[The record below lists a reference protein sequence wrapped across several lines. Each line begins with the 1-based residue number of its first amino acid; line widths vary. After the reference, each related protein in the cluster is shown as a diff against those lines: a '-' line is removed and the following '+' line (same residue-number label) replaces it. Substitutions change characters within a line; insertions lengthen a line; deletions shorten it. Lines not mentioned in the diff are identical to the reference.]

1 MKNKKSDAKTDSE
14 GYEVFACDLC
24 RSAEAYELP
33 YVREYT
39 NGQVLNI
46 CKKCGFIY
54 APKRR
59 SWKRIAD
66 AWSNELYGDPKVLSA
81 QSYSA
86 MNPHVR
92 ARLTYIAEFTNTYA
106 GGMKGKKLCD
116 MGAGEGEFLKMAQD
130 KGAEVFGIEPS
141 KKNCDLLTKRGFK
154 NFLGAA
160 EDYAS
165 HMKKTKDSY
174 RADILTI
181 MWTLE
186 ASQNPRQMLE
196 ISYDILKEGG
206 YIVIGTGSRIL
217 VPFKKPLHC
226 FLSINP
232 VDTHPVHFSFNTLKG
247 LLAETGFELVHANPF
262 VENDIL
268 AVVAKK
274 VDKDKKIEWKGDD
287 YLKVANYFERW
298 HKDSLRYR

>member
-1 MKNKKSDAKTDSE
+1 MKNKKSDEKADSE
-14 GYEVFACDLC
+14 GYENFACDLC
-24 RSAEAYELP
+24 GSAEALELP

-46 CKKCGFIY
+46 CKKCGLVY

-66 AWSNELYGDPKVLSA
+66 AWSNELYGKPGQLA
-81 QSYSA
+81 PNNYTA
-86 MNPHVR
+86 INPHVR
-92 ARLTYIAEFTNTYA
+92 ARLTYIAEFTDAHA
-106 GGMKGKKLCD
+106 GGMKGKKVCD
-116 MGAGEGEFLKMAQD
+116 IGAGEGEFLQLAKD
-130 KGAEVFGIEPS
+130 RGADVFGIEPS

-154 NFLGAA
+154 NFVGAA

-165 HMKKTKDSY
+165 HMKKTKDPY
-174 RADILTI
+174 RADIVTI

-186 ASQNPRQMLE
+186 ASQSPKQMLE
-196 ISYDILKEGG
+196 IAHNILKDSG

-226 FLSINP
+226 FLSTNP
-232 VDTHPVHFSFNTLKG
+232 VDTHPVNFSFNTLKG
-247 LLAETGFELVHANPF
+247 LLAVTGFELVHANPY

-274 VDKDKKIEWKGDD
+274 VDKNKKIEWKGDD
-287 YLKVANYFERW
+287 YLKVDDYFKRW

>member
-1 MKNKKSDAKTDSE
+1 MKNNKSDAKTDSE
-14 GYEVFACDLC
+14 GYEAFACDLC
-24 RSAEAYELP
+24 KSTEAYELP

-92 ARLTYIAEFTNTYA
+92 ARLTYICEFTDTYT
-106 GGMKGKKLCD
+106 GGLKGKKLCD
-116 MGAGEGEFLKMAQD
+116 IGAGEGEFLQMSKD
-130 KGAEVFGIEPS
+130 KGADVFGIEPS
-141 KKNCDLLTKRGFK
+141 KKNCDLLAKRGFK

-160 EDYAS
+160 EDYAT
-165 HMKKTKDSY
+165 HMKKTKDPY
-174 RADILTI
+174 RADIVTI

-186 ASQNPRQMLE
+186 ASQNPKQMLE
-196 ISYDILKEGG
+196 IAHDILKDGG
-206 YIVIGTGSRIL
+206 HIVIGTGSRIL

-226 FLSINP
+226 FLSTNK

-247 LLAETGFELVHANPF
+247 LLAATGFELVHANPY

-268 AVVAKK
+268 AVVGKK
-274 VDKDKKIEWKGDD
+274 VSKDKKIEWKGDD
-287 YLKVANYFERW
+287 YLKVADFFMRW